1 MIKVTIVTRKT
12 YRIVVPV
19 PYFVLNCCGSLLSS
33 HAFWKQ
39 VKKWTKQ
46 DSKVSVWLPDSL
58 DKMTLKVL
66 VSSLKSHKGL
76 LLVDVN
82 LKDNMK
88 VKVKL

>member
-1 MIKVTIVTRKT
+1 MIKVTILTKKN
-12 YRIVVPV
+12 YYFVVPV

-58 DKMTLKVL
+58 DKMTFKVL
-66 VSSLKSHKGL
+66 VSSLKAHKGL
-76 LLVDVN
+76 LLVDVKLN
-82 LKDNMK
+82 DNMK